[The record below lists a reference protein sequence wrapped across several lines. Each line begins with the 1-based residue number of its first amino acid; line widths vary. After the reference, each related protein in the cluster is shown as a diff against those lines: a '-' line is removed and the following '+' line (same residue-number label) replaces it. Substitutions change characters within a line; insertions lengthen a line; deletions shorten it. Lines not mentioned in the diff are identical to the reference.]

1 MNLRNNLLTIFVL
14 SICSSTFAQDFTT
27 TVSGFDTIINLPEDP
42 LNPNPFGF
50 SGNSIGNNV
59 EISSNTLLNVSNGS
73 SVGTSLIVIDST
85 VNISGGTVGESFQ
98 TSGDSTINISGGTV
112 GDLRVAFGSVANITE
127 GTIGPLNVEFGAVNI
142 SGGSIGDFS
151 QSFVGTV
158 NISGGTVGDNFAA
171 LDGSTV
177 NISGGTIGNFFN
189 ADFGSTINISG
200 GTIGSDF
207 TANSEVNIFGTE
219 FFLNGD
225 PLNDLILGQATGIFD
240 LDEAG
245 VLTGSLAD
253 GSSFEFDLIDDPN
266 FQAIGSINSAAALTV
281 TLVAV
286 PEPGS
291 GLTLATISIVLLSR
305 RRKNAIRS

>member
-1 MNLRNNLLTIFVL
+1 LSQQPFDWFAAYQNAVKKRKEAPVKLRNNLLTIFVL
-14 SICSSTFAQDFTT
+14 SICSSSFAQAQSGSDFD
-27 TVSGFDTIINLPEDP
+27 VASFDTIINLP
-42 LNPNPFGF
+42 
-50 SGNSIGNNV
+50 
-59 EISSNTLLNVSNGS
+59 
-73 SVGTSLIVIDST
+73 
-85 VNISGGTVGESFQ
+85 NISGGTVGESFQ

-112 GDLRVAFGSVANITE
+112 GDLRVAFGSLANITG
-127 GTIGPLNVEFGAVNI
+127 GTIGPLDVDFGAVNI

-158 NISGGTVGDNFAA
+158 NISGGTVGDNFTA

-177 NISGGTIGNFFN
+177 NISDGTIGNFFN

-207 TANSEVNIFGTE
+207 TANSEVNLFGTE
-219 FFLNGD
+219 FFLNGN
-225 PLNDLILGQATGIFD
+225 PLNELILGQATDIFE
-240 LDEAG
+240 LAETG
-245 VLTGSLAD
+245 VLAGSLAD

-266 FQAIGSINSAAALTV
+266 FESIGGINSAESTLTV

-291 GLTLATISIVLLSR
+291 GLTLAMISVLMLSR
-305 RRKNAIRS
+305 RRKKTLRS

>member
-1 MNLRNNLLTIFVL
+1 MRACKGAWDEPDQVL
-14 SICSSTFAQDFTT
+14 QDLWQPSL
-27 TVSGFDTIINLPEDP
+27 V
-42 LNPNPFGF
+42 PNQ
-50 SGNSIGNNV
+50 N
-59 EISSNTLLNVSNGS
+59 
-73 SVGTSLIVIDST
+73 
-85 VNISGGTVGESFQ
+85 
-98 TSGDSTINISGGTV
+98 
-112 GDLRVAFGSVANITE
+112 
-127 GTIGPLNVEFGAVNI
+127 EFGAVNI

-151 QSFVGTV
+151 QSLVGTV

-177 NISGGTIGNFFN
+177 NISGGTIG
-189 ADFGSTINISG
+189 
-200 GTIGSDF
+200 SDF
-207 TANSEVNIFGTE
+207 TTNSEVNIFGTE

-291 GLTLATISIVLLSR
+291 GLTLATISVFLLSR
-305 RRKNAIRS
+305 RRKKTLRS